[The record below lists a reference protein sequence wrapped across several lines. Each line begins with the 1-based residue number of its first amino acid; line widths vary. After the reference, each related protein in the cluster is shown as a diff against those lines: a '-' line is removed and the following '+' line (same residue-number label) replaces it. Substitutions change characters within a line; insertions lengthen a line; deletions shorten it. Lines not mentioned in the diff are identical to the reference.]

1 MSNDPV
7 YEVPSAFA
15 RHANLTPEKYKSM
28 YAASIAD
35 PEAFWGE
42 HGQRL
47 DWMTPYTKV
56 KDVSWDKA
64 NLSVEWYGDGVLNV
78 SANCIDRHLDERGDK
93 VALIWEGDDPTVDA
107 KVTYRELHTHVC
119 RFANVL
125 KDMGVKKGD

>member
-1 MSNDPV
+1 MADGEANMSHDPV

-15 RHANLTPEKYKSM
+15 ANANLTPEKYKSM

-56 KDVSWDKA
+56 KDVSWDKQS
-64 NLSVEWYGDGVLNV
+64 LSVEWYSDGVLNV
-78 SANCIDRHLDERGDK
+78 
-93 VALIWEGDDPTVDA
+93 
-107 KVTYRELHTHVC
+107 
-119 RFANVL
+119 
-125 KDMGVKKGD
+125 